1 MSATGRPTGSGRL
14 RGRDREGAL
23 GVRLISG
30 NGSTTRRT
38 TPRRAARRRGG
49 FAPALLLALP
59 VLAGCASEDA
69 PRLGLPLPATEDSE
83 RVVSLWQGS
92 WLAAL
97 AVGALVWGLIAWAVI
112 FHRKRSDELPPQTRY
127 NLPIEVAYTVVPF
140 IMILVLFFYTVRDEN
155 ELLKLSANPDHV
167 VDVLGQQW
175 SWQFA
180 YDDADGVTV
189 VGTPGVPPTL
199 VLARGETVRFNL
211 NSVDVIHSFWVPAF
225 LFKLDVIPGRTNSFE
240 VTPSREG
247 IYTGKCAELCGRDHA
262 RMLYWVRVVSPEDY
276 RQFVTDLRAAGDA
289 ANGVVSAKNQ
299 PMRVSTESQ
308 QP

>member
-1 MSATGRPTGSGRL
+1 M
-14 RGRDREGAL
+14 
-23 GVRLISG
+23 GVG
-30 NGSTTRRT
+30 
-38 TPRRAARRRGG
+38 
-49 FAPALLLALP
+49 
-59 VLAGCASEDA
+59 V
-69 PRLGLPLPATEDSE
+69 
-83 RVVSLWQGS
+83 
-92 WLAAL
+92 
-97 AVGALVWGLIAWAVI
+97 LVWGLIAWAVI
-112 FHRKRSDELPPQTRY
+112 FHRKKSDELPPQTRY

-167 VDVLGQQW
+167 VDVLGKQW

-180 YDDADGVTV
+180 YDDADGTAV

-211 NSVDVIHSFWVPAF
+211 NSIDVIHSFWVPAF
-225 LFKLDVIPGRTNSFE
+225 LFKLDVIPGRTNAFE

-247 IYTGKCAELCGRDHA
+247 IFTGKCAELCGRDHA

-276 RQFVTDLRAAGDA
+276 RQFVTDLRAAGEA
-289 ANGVVSAKNQ
+289 AGGLVSAENQ